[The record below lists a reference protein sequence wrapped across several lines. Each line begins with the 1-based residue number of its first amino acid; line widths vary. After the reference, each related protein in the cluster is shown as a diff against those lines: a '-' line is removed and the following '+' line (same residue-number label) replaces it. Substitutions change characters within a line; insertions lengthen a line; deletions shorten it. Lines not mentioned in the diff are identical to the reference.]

1 MAESAVLSVAS
12 KPNIPT
18 EVVTALS
25 RALGEQ
31 SGAAAWRLRSLAR
44 YDALALPDRIEQRWR
59 YTDPLALLPSA
70 AWSPVSSLG
79 TLTSAATGSGAE
91 TTQQAA
97 AEWSRLRD
105 DEPAV
110 LLLPGSGPRL
120 NAAAE
125 AAGVAIA
132 PLWQT
137 DADGELI
144 GTVVPAAAGLFA
156 ALNGA
161 AWNAGMTVRIP
172 AGAELD
178 QPLRIVLP
186 AAAVSLPR
194 LLIEVGPQAIATIIE
209 EHCGGAADSRVVS
222 VTELLIRP
230 GARLHHVLVQRW
242 QDGVRG
248 HMIVRGRVERDAHFS
263 NATAAI
269 GGRISKLDLGGI
281 LAGAGAHSELRG
293 VVLGD
298 RRQHFDHHTLH
309 HHLSGNSRS
318 DIDFKVALAG
328 RSRSTY
334 TGLIRIEPDAPQSE
348 AYQENR
354 NLLLSERSRAD
365 SIPELE
371 ILTDEVSCSHG
382 ATVAPIDPEQLF
394 YLSSRGLGAD
404 EAIQLIVRGF
414 IAPVMDRLPAT
425 VRSTVA
431 ELVSARLVRLAG
443 CI

>member
-1 MAESAVLSVAS
+1 LAESAVLSVAS
-12 KPNIPT
+12 KPTVST

-25 RALGEQ
+25 RTLGEHP
-31 SGAAAWRLRSLAR
+31 GALAWRLRALAC
-44 YDALALPDRIEQRWR
+44 YDALTLPNRTEQRWR
-59 YTDPLALLPSA
+59 YTDPLVLLPSA
-70 AWSPVSSLG
+70 EALLRK
-79 TLTSAATGSGAE
+79 LTSAASGSGNE
-91 TTQQAA
+91 TAQQAA
-97 AEWSRLRD
+97 AEWKRLRD

-110 LLLPGSGPRL
+110 LLMPGDGPRL

-137 DADGELI
+137 DADDELI
-144 GTVVPAAAGLFA
+144 GRAVPAAAGLFA

-172 AGAELD
+172 AGVELD

-194 LLIEVGPQAIATIIE
+194 LLIEVGPQAIATVIE
-209 EHCGGAADSRVVS
+209 EHCGGAAESRVVS

-242 QDGVRG
+242 QDGVHG
-248 HMIVRGRVERDAHFS
+248 HMTVRGRIERDAHFS
-263 NATAAI
+263 SATAAF
-269 GGRISKLDLGGI
+269 GGRVSKLDLGGI

-309 HHLSGNSRS
+309 HHLSGNTRS
-318 DIDFKVALAG
+318 DIDFKVAMAG

-354 NLLLSERSRAD
+354 NLLLSAGSRAD

-394 YLSSRGLGAD
+394 YLGSRGLGTD

-414 IAPVMDRLPAT
+414 IASVMDRLPET
-425 VRSTVA
+425 VQTTVA
-431 ELVSARLVRLAG
+431 ELVSARLVRVTG
-443 CI
+443 GI